1 MKKGYKVFLYALL
14 VVVILVMGTFYLAGL
29 DIAVLNPKGWVGQK
43 QKDLL
48 VISTLLMMIVVIPV
62 FILTGFIVWKY
73 RASNKKADYQ
83 PDWNHSTLAEI
94 IWWGIP
100 CIIIAIL
107 TFLNTKGC
115 YELDPFKPLVSEKKA
130 IKIQVVA
137 LNWKWLFIYP
147 DQNIATV
154 NFIQVPVDTPIQFII
169 TADAPMNSFWIP
181 QLGGQIFAMPAMKTE
196 LYLIANEKG
205 DYRGVSANLSGKG
218 FSGMVFITRASSEDE
233 FDAWIKDV
241 QNSKDSL
248 DLDSYKTLATPS
260 ENNPATFYRL
270 GYPGLFDFIVMNSMM
285 PQSKEHSNVD

>member
-100 CIIIAIL
+100 CIIIAVL

-130 IKIQVVA
+130 ITIQVVA
-137 LNWKWLFIYP
+137 MNWKCLFIYP

-154 NFIQVPVDTPIQFII
+154 NFIQVPVDTPIHFII

-181 QLGGQIFAMPAMKTE
+181 QLGGQIFAMPSMKTE

-218 FSGMVFITRASSEDE
+218 FSGMVFITRASSEDD

-248 DLDSYKTLATPS
+248 DLNSYKTLATPS
-260 ENNPATFYRL
+260 ENNPVAFYRL